1 MKNNKFSF
9 QSISRKTYELMSGKE
24 KKTAEKYIKYGLDN
38 NYPSYLID
46 LYNNSSIHAS
56 CVNSIVDA
64 IKGEGL
70 VTENEFILD
79 KANKSGESWNDIY
92 NKIALD
98 YKLFGGY
105 ALEII
110 YSRDRERIADVY
122 HIDFSHVRAA
132 EKDDMHKIPGYFIS
146 DEWKQSRSYSAT
158 DVKDLPYLPC
168 FDPMKKAEEPKQLLY
183 YNKYRPGQQ
192 YYPLPDYV
200 AASRVI
206 DLDQEVDNFHI
217 NNIKNGLAPSMA
229 ITTFTNANDEERSA
243 IENMLRVQYQG
254 SGNAGNLVYMDV
266 ADPALAPR
274 IEPIPQN
281 GADGYYTTVDEMTT
295 QKVLTAHRITSPAL
309 LGIKTNTGL
318 GNNADEIETA
328 WRLFLNTVVLNFQ
341 QDILKV
347 IEELLSFNFGD
358 VTVGVLQKNPLYEG
372 ESDEME
378 VVTSQEAD
386 VEEVA
391 DLEESVDETQTIE

>member
-1 MKNNKFSF
+1 MENNKFSF
-9 QSISRKTYELMSGKE
+9 QSISRTAYKLMSGKE
-24 KKTAEKYIKYGLDN
+24 KKTADKYIKFGNDN
-38 NYPSYLID
+38 NYPNYLID

-70 VTENEFILD
+70 VAENEFILD
-79 KANKSGESWNDIY
+79 KANKAGESWNDIF

-110 YSRDRERIADVY
+110 YSRDREKIADVY
-122 HIDFSHVRAA
+122 HIDFSNVRAG

-146 DEWKQSRSYSAT
+146 DEWEKHRGYNSANV
-158 DVKDLPYLPC
+158 DELPYLPC
-168 FDPMKKAEEPKQLLY
+168 YNPEKRNEEPKQLLY
-183 YNKYRPGQQ
+183 FNKYRPGQQ

-274 IEPIPQN
+274 IEPIPSN
-281 GADGYYTTVDEMTT
+281 GQDGYYTTVDEMTT

-309 LGIKTNTGL
+309 LGIRTNTGL

-341 QDILKV
+341 QDLLV
-347 IEELLSFNFGD
+347 TIEDLLSFNFGD
-358 VTVGVLQKNPLYEG
+358 VTVGVLQKNPLYAG
-372 ESDEME
+372 DSDEME

-386 VEEVA
+386 VEEVN
-391 DLEESVDETQTIE
+391 DLEESVEETQIIE